1 MEEQIHSPSRRKVD
15 YPIFV
20 WVITILSSVMLTI
33 SGYLFSEITR
43 LRTDL
48 AESAAE
54 NKGLVRELSAR
65 LDAEREKNTGI
76 LVTLA
81 EIKGDV
87 KLVKDKLDQQ
97 LIRR

>member
-1 MEEQIHSPSRRKVD
+1 MDQPRSQSERRKVD
-15 YPIFV
+15 FPVFV
-20 WVITILSSVMLTI
+20 WVITILSGVMLSI
-33 SGYLFSEITR
+33 SSYLFSEITR

-48 AESAAE
+48 AESSGE
-54 NKGLVRELSAR
+54 NKGLIRELAAR

-87 KLVKDKLDQQ
+87 KLVKDKLDAG
-97 LIRR
+97 RR